1 MTQTKQISPKER
13 TVHDVIIVGGG
24 AAGLG
29 TAYYLRDAG
38 LDVLILES
46 GQDIGGRSH
55 TVQLAGTSA
64 NSGAMFVYKGTKS
77 EELVHELG
85 IETVPFLPTTYGI
98 HVNGKTVVAESNEDV
113 VAGLNLTD
121 SEKTELIKFI
131 GTSLTEYQDYVYAR
145 TSASELDKL
154 SGETVAERIADLQPA
169 VRGII
174 ATAIR
179 GGAVGDPAQLSAKYA
194 LRYFASYLA
203 REKDNR
209 LYALE
214 GMQAIPRA
222 ILKRL
227 PEHTVRYNTR
237 VTDVALLG
245 MEGIHEVTV
254 MGEAGEEKL
263 TARHVVLAVPAPV
276 VPDVVRSLPQW
287 KTSALNR
294 VSSPGSTT
302 LNIVADIEGLPEF
315 KDWAFVVTV
324 GMPFDAII
332 NPVPGGT
339 AETSRANILQLTC
352 YGNSSG
358 YLPGFA
364 DNEQGIAQWMEHFYT
379 VAPQLRGRVLGVYAQ
394 TWQHCF
400 ALLSPER
407 AAALPELQRSIGSL
421 HFAGDYTSETAGT
434 HGAYAEAERVASLIR
449 AESERG
455 FAKNPH

>member
-1 MTQTKQISPKER
+1 MHE
-13 TVHDVIIVGGG
+13 VIIVGAG

-29 TAYYLRDAG
+29 TAFYLRDSG

-55 TVQLAGTSA
+55 TVKLAGTSA
-64 NSGAMFVYKGTKS
+64 NSGAMFVYKGTKT
-77 EELVHELG
+77 EELVNELG
-85 IETVPFLPTTYGI
+85 IATVSFLPETYGI
-98 HVNGKTVVAESNEDV
+98 HVNGKTVVAQANEDV
-113 VAGLNLTD
+113 VAGLNLTE

-131 GTSLTEYQDYVYAR
+131 DTSLTEYRDYVNDK
-145 TSASELDKL
+145 TSAGDLNKL
-154 SGETVAERIADLQPA
+154 SGETVAERISDLEPA
-169 VRGII
+169 VQKII

-179 GGAVGDPAQLSAKYA
+179 GGAVGDPANLSAKYA

-203 REKDNR
+203 REKNNR
-209 LYALE
+209 LFALE

-227 PEHTVRYNTR
+227 PGGTVRYNTQ
-237 VTDVALLG
+237 VTDVALI
-245 MEGIHEVTV
+245 EEQGIYEVSVTGDG
-254 MGEAGEEKL
+254 GEQKL

-276 VPDVVRSLPQW
+276 VPDVVKNLPEW

-294 VSSPGSTT
+294 VASPGSTT

-315 KDWAFVVTV
+315 KDWAFIVTV

-339 AETSRANILQLTC
+339 DETSKANILQLTC

-364 DNEQGIAQWMEHFYT
+364 DDEKRVAQWMEDVYT
-379 VAPQLRGRVLGVYAQ
+379 VAPQLRGRVLGVHAQ

-407 AAALPELQRSIGSL
+407 AAALPELQRSVGSL

-434 HGAYAEAERVASLIR
+434 HGAYTEAERVASLIR
-449 AESERG
+449 AALTPTAE
-455 FAKNPH
+455 

>member
-1 MTQTKQISPKER
+1 M
-13 TVHDVIIVGGG
+13 HDVVIVGGG

-29 TAYYLRDAG
+29 TAYFLRDSG

-46 GQDIGGRSH
+46 GHDVGGRSH

-77 EELVHELG
+77 EELVNELG
-85 IETVPFLPTTYGI
+85 IRTVPFLPETYGI
-98 HVNGKTVVAESNEDV
+98 HVNGKTVVAQANEDV
-113 VAGLNLTD
+113 VAGLNLTE

-131 GTSLTEYQDYVYAR
+131 DTSLTEYQDYVNDR
-145 TSASELDKL
+145 TTAGELSKL
-154 SGETVAERIADLQPA
+154 SGETVADRIGDLQPA
-169 VRGII
+169 VRDII

-179 GGAVGDPAQLSAKYA
+179 GGAVGDPANLSAKYA
-194 LRYFASYLA
+194 MRYFASYLA

-209 LYALE
+209 LFALD

-222 ILKRL
+222 ILQRL
-227 PEHTVRYNTR
+227 PEGTVRYNTQ
-237 VTDVALLG
+237 VTGVTRLEE
-245 MEGIHEVTV
+245 EGIYEVSVTGDG
-254 MGEAGEEKL
+254 GEQKL

-276 VPDVVRSLPQW
+276 VPGVVNDLPEW
-287 KTSALNR
+287 KTAALNR
-294 VSSPGSTT
+294 VASPGSTT

-339 AETSRANILQLTC
+339 EETSKANILQLTC

-364 DNEQGIAQWMEHFYT
+364 DDEERVAQWMEDVYT
-379 VAPQLRGRVLGVYAQ
+379 VAPQLRGRVLGVHAQ
-394 TWQHCF
+394 TWEHCF

-407 AAALPELQRSIGSL
+407 AEALPELQRSIGSL

-434 HGAYAEAERVASLIR
+434 HGAYTEAERVASLILASLR
-449 AESERG
+449 PAG
-455 FAKNPH
+455 

>member
-1 MTQTKQISPKER
+1 M
-13 TVHDVIIVGGG
+13 IIVGGG

-29 TAYYLRDAG
+29 TAYYLRDSG

-77 EELVHELG
+77 EELVNELG
-85 IETVPFLPTTYGI
+85 IRTAPFLPETYGI
-98 HVNGKTVVAESNEDV
+98 HVNGKTVVAEANEDV
-113 VAGLNLTD
+113 VAGLNLTE
-121 SEKTELIKFI
+121 SEKTELNKFI
-131 GTSLTEYQDYVYAR
+131 DTSLTEYLDYVNDR
-145 TSASELDKL
+145 TPAGEIDKL
-154 SGETVAERIADLQPA
+154 SGETVADRIADLQPA
-169 VRGII
+169 VRDII

-179 GGAVGDPAQLSAKYA
+179 GGAVGDPANLSAKYA

-203 REKDNR
+203 REKNNR
-209 LYALE
+209 LFALE

-227 PEHTVRYNTR
+227 PERTVRYNTQ
-237 VTDVALLG
+237 VTDVTLLEK
-245 MEGIHEVTV
+245 EGGYEVSVT
-254 MGEAGEEKL
+254 GDGREAKL
-263 TARHVVLAVPAPV
+263 TAQHVVLAVPAPV
-276 VPDVVRSLPQW
+276 VPGVVKDLPGW

-294 VSSPGSTT
+294 VASPGSTT
-302 LNIVADIEGLPEF
+302 LNIVADIDGLPEF
-315 KDWAFVVTV
+315 KDWAFIVTV

-339 AETSRANILQLTC
+339 EETSKANILQLTC

-364 DNEQGIAQWMEHFYT
+364 DDEQRVAQWMEDVYT
-379 VAPQLRGRVLGVYAQ
+379 VAPQLRGRILGVHAQ
-394 TWQHCF
+394 TWEHCF

-407 AAALPELQRSIGSL
+407 AEALPELQRSIGSL

-434 HGAYAEAERVASLIR
+434 HGAYTEAERVASLIL
-449 AESERG
+449 ASLKPG
-455 FAKNPH
+455 G

>member
-1 MTQTKQISPKER
+1 
-13 TVHDVIIVGGG
+13 VHDVIIVGAG

-29 TAYYLRDAG
+29 TAYYLKDTG

-77 EELVHELG
+77 EKLVNELG
-85 IETVPFLPTTYGI
+85 IETVPFLPETYGI
-98 HVNGKTVVAESNEDV
+98 HVNGKTVVAETNEEV
-113 VAGLNLTD
+113 VAGLNLTE

-131 GTSLTEYQDYVYAR
+131 DTSLTEYQDYINNR
-145 TSASELDKL
+145 TSAVGIDKL
-154 SGETVAERIADLQPA
+154 SGETVADRIADLQPA
-169 VRGII
+169 VRDII

-179 GGAVGDPAQLSAKYA
+179 GGAVGDPANLSAKYA

-203 REKDNR
+203 REKNNR
-209 LYALE
+209 LFALE

-222 ILKRL
+222 ILERL

-237 VTDVALLG
+237 VTDVALLEE
-245 MEGIHEVTV
+245 EGIYELAVTGQG
-254 MGEAGEEKL
+254 GEQKL
-263 TARHVVLAVPAPV
+263 TAKHVVLAVPGPV
-276 VPDVVRSLPQW
+276 VPDLVRNLPEW
-287 KTSALNR
+287 KKSALNK
-294 VSSPGSTT
+294 VASPGSTT
-302 LNIVADIEGLPEF
+302 LNVVADIKGLPEF

-339 AETSRANILQLTC
+339 DHTSNADIVQLTC

-364 DNEQGIAQWMEHFYT
+364 DDEQQVAQWMEDVYT
-379 VAPQLRGRVLGVYAQ
+379 VAPQLRGRVLGVHAQ

-407 AAALPELQRSIGSL
+407 AEALPELQRSIGSL

-434 HGAYAEAERVASLIR
+434 HGAYSEAERVASLIR
-449 AESERG
+449 TSLQA
-455 FAKNPH
+455 AN

>member
-1 MTQTKQISPKER
+1 
-13 TVHDVIIVGGG
+13 VHDVIIVGGG

-29 TAYYLRDAG
+29 TAYYLQDTG
-38 LDVLILES
+38 MDVLILES
-46 GQDIGGRSH
+46 GEDVGGRSH

-77 EELVHELG
+77 EELVNELG
-85 IETVPFLPTTYGI
+85 IETVPFLPETYGV
-98 HVNGKTVVAESNEDV
+98 HVNGKTVVAKTNEEV
-113 VAGLNLTD
+113 VAGLDLTE

-131 GTSLTEYQDYVYAR
+131 GTSLTEYQDYVNNR
-145 TSASELDKL
+145 TSAVGLDKL
-154 SGETVAERIADLQPA
+154 SGETVADRIADLQPA
-169 VRGII
+169 VRDII

-179 GGAVGDPAQLSAKYA
+179 GGAVGDPAKLSAKYA

-203 REKDNR
+203 REKNNR
-209 LYALE
+209 LFALE

-237 VTDVALLG
+237 VTDVALLQD
-245 MEGIHEVTV
+245 EGVYEVAAAGQG
-254 MGEAGEEKL
+254 GEVKKL
-263 TARHVVLAVPAPV
+263 TAKHVVLAVPAPV
-276 VPDVVRSLPQW
+276 VPDIARNLPEW
-287 KTSALNR
+287 KKAALNK
-294 VSSPGSTT
+294 VASPGSTT
-302 LNIVADIEGLPEF
+302 LNIVADIKGLPEF
-315 KDWAFVVTV
+315 KDWAFIVTV

-339 AETSRANILQLTC
+339 DKTSNEGIVQLTC

-364 DNEQGIAQWMEHFYT
+364 DDEQRVAQWMEDVYT
-379 VAPQLRGRVLGVYAQ
+379 VAPQLRGRVLGVHAH

-407 AAALPELQRSIGSL
+407 AEALPQLQRSIGSL

-434 HGAYAEAERVASLIR
+434 HGAYTEAERVAAQIRDSLQPTVSGDT
-449 AESERG
+449 A
-455 FAKNPH
+455 A

>member
-1 MTQTKQISPKER
+1 M
-13 TVHDVIIVGGG
+13 HDVIIVGAG

-29 TAYYLRDAG
+29 TAYYLRDTG
-38 LDVLILES
+38 LDVLVVES
-46 GQDIGGRSH
+46 GSDIGGRSH
-55 TVQLAGTSA
+55 TVELAGTSA

-77 EELVHELG
+77 EELVNELG
-85 IETVPFLPTTYGI
+85 LETVPFLPETYGI

-113 VAGLNLTD
+113 VSGLDLTE

-131 GTSLTEYQDYVYAR
+131 DTSLTEYQDYVSDR
-145 TSASELDKL
+145 TSAGELDKL
-154 SGETVAERIADLQPA
+154 SGETVAERIGDLQPA
-169 VRGII
+169 VRDII
-174 ATAIR
+174 STAIR
-179 GGAVGDPAQLSAKYA
+179 GGAVGDPANLSAKYA

-203 REKDNR
+203 REKNNR
-209 LYALE
+209 LFALE

-227 PEHTVRYNTR
+227 PGHTVRYNTQ
-237 VTDVALLG
+237 VTDVTQG
-245 MEGIHEVTV
+245 GEGIYEVSV
-254 MGEAGEEKL
+254 RGEGAEQKL
-263 TARHVVLAVPAPV
+263 QARHVVLAVPAPV
-276 VPDVVRSLPQW
+276 VPGIIKDLPEW

-294 VSSPGSTT
+294 VASPGSTT

-315 KDWAFVVTV
+315 KDWAFIVTV

-339 AETSRANILQLTC
+339 EDTRRANIVQLTC

-358 YLPGFA
+358 YLPGFG
-364 DNEQGIAQWMEHFYT
+364 DDEQKVAKWMEDVYT
-379 VAPQLRGRVLGVYAQ
+379 VAPQLRGRVLGVHAQ
-394 TWQHCF
+394 TWEHCF

-434 HGAYAEAERVASLIR
+434 HGAYTEAERVATVIR
-449 AESERG
+449 AALEP
-455 FAKNPH
+455 AK

>member
-1 MTQTKQISPKER
+1 M
-13 TVHDVIIVGGG
+13 IIVGGG

-29 TAYYLRDAG
+29 TAYFLRDSG

-46 GQDIGGRSH
+46 GHDIGGRSH

-77 EELVHELG
+77 EELVSELG
-85 IETVPFLPTTYGI
+85 IQTVPFLPETYGI
-98 HVNGKTVVAESNEDV
+98 HVNGKTVVAETNEDV
-113 VAGLNLTD
+113 VAGLNLTE

-131 GTSLTEYQDYVYAR
+131 DTSLSEYQDYVDDR
-145 TSASELDKL
+145 TSAGELDRL
-154 SGETVAERIADLQPA
+154 SGETVAERIAGLQPA
-169 VRGII
+169 VRDII

-179 GGAVGDPAQLSAKYA
+179 GGAVGDPANLSAKYA

-203 REKDNR
+203 REKNNR
-209 LYALE
+209 LFALD

-222 ILKRL
+222 ILERL
-227 PEHTVRYNTR
+227 PEHTVRYNSQ
-237 VTDVALLG
+237 VTDVALLEE
-245 MEGIHEVTV
+245 EGVYEVSVT
-254 MGEAGEEKL
+254 GEDREEKL

-276 VPDVVRSLPQW
+276 VPDVVRNLPGW

-294 VSSPGSTT
+294 VASPGSTT

-315 KDWAFVVTV
+315 KDWAFIVTV

-339 AETSRANILQLTC
+339 EHTSQANILQLTC

-358 YLPGFA
+358 YLPGFG
-364 DNEQGIAQWMEHFYT
+364 DDEDRIGEWMEDVFT
-379 VAPQLRGRVLGVYAQ
+379 VAPQLRGRILGVHAQ

-407 AAALPELQRSIGSL
+407 AGALPELQRSVGSL

-434 HGAYAEAERVASLIR
+434 HGAYTEAERVASLIR
-449 AESERG
+449 ASLKPTG
-455 FAKNPH
+455 

>member
-1 MTQTKQISPKER
+1 
-13 TVHDVIIVGGG
+13 VHDVIIVGGG

-29 TAYYLRDAG
+29 TAYYLQDAG
-38 LDVLILES
+38 MDVLILES
-46 GQDIGGRSH
+46 GQDIGGRSQ

-77 EELVHELG
+77 EELINELG
-85 IETVPFLPTTYGI
+85 IETVPFLPETYGI
-98 HVNGKTVVAESNEDV
+98 HVNGKTVVAKTNEEV
-113 VAGLNLTD
+113 VAGLKLTE

-131 GTSLTEYQDYVYAR
+131 DTSLTEYQDYVNNR
-145 TSASELDKL
+145 TSAVGLDKL
-154 SGETVAERIADLQPA
+154 SAETVADRIADLQPA
-169 VRGII
+169 VRDII

-179 GGAVGDPAQLSAKYA
+179 GGAVGDPANLSAKYA

-203 REKDNR
+203 REKNNR
-209 LYALE
+209 LFALE

-237 VTDVALLG
+237 VTDVALLEEKG
-245 MEGIHEVTV
+245 TYEVDVT
-254 MGEAGEEKL
+254 GQGGGEKL
-263 TARHVVLAVPAPV
+263 TAKHVVLAIPAPV
-276 VPDVVRSLPQW
+276 VPDVVRNLPEW
-287 KTSALNR
+287 KKSALNK
-294 VSSPGSTT
+294 VASPGSTT
-302 LNIVADIEGLPEF
+302 LNIVADIKGLPEF
-315 KDWAFVVTV
+315 KDWAFIVTV

-332 NPVPGGT
+332 NPLPGGT
-339 AETSRANILQLTC
+339 DKTSSADIVQLTC

-364 DNEQGIAQWMEHFYT
+364 DDEQRVAQWMEDVYT
-379 VAPQLRGRVLGVYAQ
+379 VAPQLRGRVLGVHAH

-407 AAALPELQRSIGSL
+407 AEVLPELQRSVGSM

-434 HGAYAEAERVASLIR
+434 HGAYTEAERVAALIR
-449 AESERG
+449 NALQPTG
-455 FAKNPH
+455 

>member
-1 MTQTKQISPKER
+1 M
-13 TVHDVIIVGGG
+13 HDVVIVGGG

-29 TAYYLRDAG
+29 TAYYLRDLG

-46 GQDIGGRSH
+46 GHDIGGRSH
-55 TVQLAGTSA
+55 TIQLAGMSA

-77 EELVHELG
+77 EELVNELG
-85 IETVPFLPTTYGI
+85 IRTVPFLPETYGI
-98 HVNGKTVVAESNEDV
+98 HVNGKTVVAEANEDV
-113 VAGLNLTD
+113 VAGLALTE

-131 GTSLTEYQDYVYAR
+131 DTSLTEYRDYVNDR
-145 TSASELDKL
+145 TTAGELNKL
-154 SGETVAERIADLQPA
+154 SGETVADRIGDLQPA
-169 VRGII
+169 VRAII

-179 GGAVGDPAQLSAKYA
+179 GGAVGDPANLSAKYA

-209 LYALE
+209 LFALE

-222 ILKRL
+222 ILQRL
-227 PEHTVRYNTR
+227 PERTVRYNTQ
-237 VTDVALLG
+237 VTDVTLLEE
-245 MEGIHEVTV
+245 EGVYQVSVTDD
-254 MGEAGEEKL
+254 GGQQTL
-263 TARHVVLAVPAPV
+263 TAKHVVLAVPAPV
-276 VPDVVRSLPQW
+276 VPGVVKDLPEW

-294 VSSPGSTT
+294 VASPGSTT
-302 LNIVADIEGLPEF
+302 LNIVADIGGLPEL
-315 KDWAFVVTV
+315 KDWAFIVTV

-339 AETSRANILQLTC
+339 EESSKANILQLTC

-364 DNEQGIAQWMEHFYT
+364 DDEERVAQWMEDVYT
-379 VAPQLRGRVLGVYAQ
+379 VAPQLRGRVLGVHAQ

-407 AAALPELQRSIGSL
+407 AEALPELQRSVGSL

-434 HGAYAEAERVASLIR
+434 HGAYTEAERVASLIR
-449 AESERG
+449 AALRP
-455 FAKNPH
+455 AD

>member
-1 MTQTKQISPKER
+1 L
-13 TVHDVIIVGGG
+13 HDVIIVGGG

-29 TAYYLRDAG
+29 TAYYLRDTG
-38 LDVLILES
+38 MDVLILES

-55 TVQLAGTSA
+55 TVQLAGASA

-85 IETVPFLPTTYGI
+85 LETVPFLPETYGI
-98 HVNGKTVVAESNEDV
+98 HVNGKTVVAEANEDV
-113 VAGLNLTD
+113 VAGLNLTE

-131 GTSLTEYQDYVYAR
+131 DASLTEYRDYATDR
-145 TSASELDKL
+145 TSAGDLDKL
-154 SGETVAERIADLQPA
+154 SGETVADRIADLQPA
-169 VRGII
+169 VRNII

-179 GGAVGDPAQLSAKYA
+179 GGAVGDPANLSAKYA

-203 REKDNR
+203 REKNNR
-209 LYALE
+209 LFALK

-222 ILKRL
+222 ILERL

-237 VTDVALLG
+237 VTDVTLLDDQG
-245 MEGIHEVTV
+245 VYQVSVT
-254 MGEAGEEKL
+254 GESGEQTL
-263 TARHVVLAVPAPV
+263 TAKHVVLAVPAPV
-276 VPDVVRSLPQW
+276 VPDVVSHLPGW
-287 KTSALNR
+287 KASALTR
-294 VSSPGSTT
+294 VANPGSTT

-315 KDWAFVVTV
+315 KDWAFIVTV
-324 GMPFDAII
+324 GMPFDAMI

-339 AETSRANILQLTC
+339 KETSRANTLQLTC

-358 YLPGFA
+358 YLPGFG
-364 DNEQGIAQWMEHFYT
+364 DDEQRIAQWMEHVYT
-379 VAPQLRGRVLGVYAQ
+379 VAPQLRGRVLGVHAQ

-407 AAALPELQRSIGSL
+407 AAALPELQRSVGSL

-434 HGAYAEAERVASLIR
+434 HGAYTEAERVASLIR
-449 AESERG
+449 ASLQPS
-455 FAKNPH
+455 A

>member
-1 MTQTKQISPKER
+1 M
-13 TVHDVIIVGGG
+13 IIVGGG

-29 TAYYLRDAG
+29 TAYFLRDSG

-46 GQDIGGRSH
+46 GHDIGGRSH

-77 EELVHELG
+77 EELVNELG
-85 IETVPFLPTTYGI
+85 IQTVPFLPETYGI
-98 HVNGKTVVAESNEDV
+98 HVNGRTVVAETNEDV
-113 VAGLNLTD
+113 VAGLNLTET
-121 SEKTELIKFI
+121 EKTELIKFI
-131 GTSLTEYQDYVYAR
+131 DTSLSEYQDYVDDR
-145 TSASELDKL
+145 TSAGELDRL
-154 SGETVAERIADLQPA
+154 SGETVAERIAGLQPA
-169 VRGII
+169 VRDIV

-179 GGAVGDPAQLSAKYA
+179 GGAVGDPANLSAKYA

-203 REKDNR
+203 REKNNR
-209 LYALE
+209 LFALD

-222 ILKRL
+222 ILERL
-227 PEHTVRYNTR
+227 PEHTVRYNTQ
-237 VTDVALLG
+237 VTDVALLEE
-245 MEGIHEVTV
+245 EGVYEVSVT
-254 MGEAGEEKL
+254 GEDREEKL

-276 VPDVVRSLPQW
+276 VPDVVRNLPGW

-294 VSSPGSTT
+294 VASPGSTT

-315 KDWAFVVTV
+315 KDWAFIVTV

-339 AETSRANILQLTC
+339 EYTSHANILQLTC

-358 YLPGFA
+358 YLPGFG
-364 DNEQGIAQWMEHFYT
+364 DDEDRIGEWMEDVFT
-379 VAPQLRGRVLGVYAQ
+379 VAPQLRGRILGVHAQ

-407 AAALPELQRSIGSL
+407 AGALPELQRSVGSL

-434 HGAYAEAERVASLIR
+434 HGAYTEAERVASLIR
-449 AESERG
+449 ASLKPTG
-455 FAKNPH
+455 

>member
-1 MTQTKQISPKER
+1 L
-13 TVHDVIIVGGG
+13 HDVIIVGAG

-29 TAYYLRDAG
+29 TAYYLRDSG

-46 GQDIGGRSH
+46 GHDVGGRSH

-77 EELVHELG
+77 EELVNELG
-85 IETVPFLPTTYGI
+85 IRTVPFLPETYGI
-98 HVNGKTVVAESNEDV
+98 HVNGKTVVAEANEDV
-113 VAGLNLTD
+113 VAGLNLTE

-131 GTSLTEYQDYVYAR
+131 DASLTEYQDYVNDR
-145 TSASELDKL
+145 TSSGELSKL
-154 SGETVAERIADLQPA
+154 SDETVADRIADLQPA
-169 VRGII
+169 VRDII

-179 GGAVGDPAQLSAKYA
+179 GGAVGDPANLSAKYA

-203 REKDNR
+203 REKNNR
-209 LYALE
+209 LFALE

-227 PEHTVRYNTR
+227 PEHTVRYNTQ
-237 VTDVALLG
+237 VTDVALLEE
-245 MEGIHEVTV
+245 EGVYEVAVT
-254 MGEAGEEKL
+254 GEAGEEKL
-263 TARHVVLAVPAPV
+263 TARHVVLAVPGPV
-276 VPDVVRSLPQW
+276 VPDVVKDLPGW

-294 VSSPGSTT
+294 VASPGSTT

-315 KDWAFVVTV
+315 KDWAFIVTV

-339 AETSRANILQLTC
+339 EETSQGNILQLTC

-364 DNEQGIAQWMEHFYT
+364 DDEDRVEQWMEDVYT
-379 VAPQLRGRVLGVYAQ
+379 VAPQLRGRVLGVHAQ

-407 AAALPELQRSIGSL
+407 AEALPELQRSVGSL

-434 HGAYAEAERVASLIR
+434 HGAYTEAERVASLIR
-449 AESERG
+449 ASLR
-455 FAKNPH
+455 PSS

>member
-1 MTQTKQISPKER
+1 M
-13 TVHDVIIVGGG
+13 HDVIIVGGG

-29 TAYYLRDAG
+29 TAYYLRDSG

-46 GQDIGGRSH
+46 GHDIGGRSH

-77 EELVHELG
+77 EELVNELG
-85 IETVPFLPTTYGI
+85 IKTVPFLPETYGI
-98 HVNGKTVVAESNEDV
+98 HVNGKTVVAGSNEDV
-113 VAGLNLTD
+113 VAGLNLTE

-131 GTSLTEYQDYVYAR
+131 DTSLTEYQDYVNDR
-145 TSASELDKL
+145 TSAGELSKL
-154 SGETVAERIADLQPA
+154 SGETVADRIGDLQPA
-169 VRGII
+169 VRDII

-179 GGAVGDPAQLSAKYA
+179 GGAVGDPANLSAKYA

-203 REKDNR
+203 REKNNR
-209 LYALE
+209 LFALE

-222 ILKRL
+222 ILTHL

-237 VTDVALLG
+237 VTDVTLLKE
-245 MEGIHEVTV
+245 EGVYEVAV
-254 MGEAGEEKL
+254 WGQGGEETLK
-263 TARHVVLAVPAPV
+263 AKHVVMAVPAPV
-276 VPDVVRSLPQW
+276 VPDVVNNLPDW

-294 VSSPGSTT
+294 VASPGSTT

-315 KDWAFVVTV
+315 KDWAFIVTV

-339 AETSRANILQLTC
+339 EDTSRANILQLTC

-358 YLPGFA
+358 YLPGFG
-364 DNEQGIAQWMEHFYT
+364 DDEQRVAQWMEDVYT
-379 VAPQLRGRVLGVYAQ
+379 VAPQLKGRVLGVHAQ

-407 AAALPELQRSIGSL
+407 AEALPELQRSIGSL

-434 HGAYAEAERVASLIR
+434 HGAYTEAERVAALIR
-449 AESERG
+449 TSL
-455 FAKNPH
+455 KPTS

>member
-1 MTQTKQISPKER
+1 M
-13 TVHDVIIVGGG
+13 HDVIIVGGG

-29 TAYYLRDAG
+29 TAYYLQDTG
-38 LDVLILES
+38 MDVLILES

-77 EELVHELG
+77 EELVNELG
-85 IETVPFLPTTYGI
+85 IETVPFLPETYGI
-98 HVNGKTVVAESNEDV
+98 HVNGKTVVAETNEEV
-113 VAGLNLTD
+113 VAGLNLTE

-131 GTSLTEYQDYVYAR
+131 DTSLTEYQDYVNNR
-145 TSASELDKL
+145 TSAVGLDKL
-154 SGETVAERIADLQPA
+154 SGETVADRIADLQPA
-169 VRGII
+169 VRDII

-179 GGAVGDPAQLSAKYA
+179 GGAVGDPANLSAKYA

-203 REKDNR
+203 REKNNR
-209 LYALE
+209 LFALE

-237 VTDVALLG
+237 VTDVALLEE
-245 MEGIHEVTV
+245 EGVYEVAVT
-254 MGEAGEEKL
+254 GHGGEEKL
-263 TARHVVLAVPAPV
+263 AAKHVVLAVPAPV
-276 VPDVVRSLPQW
+276 VPEVVRNLPEW
-287 KTSALNR
+287 KKSALNK
-294 VSSPGSTT
+294 VASPGSTT
-302 LNIVADIEGLPEF
+302 LNIVADIKGLPEF
-315 KDWAFVVTV
+315 KDWAFIVTV

-339 AETSRANILQLTC
+339 DKTSSADIVQLTC

-358 YLPGFA
+358 YLPGFP
-364 DNEQGIAQWMEHFYT
+364 DDQQRVAQWMEDVYT

-394 TWQHCF
+394 TWQRCF

-407 AAALPELQRSIGSL
+407 AEALPELQRSIGSL

-434 HGAYAEAERVASLIR
+434 HGAYTEAERVAALIR
-449 AESERG
+449 NSLQPTG
-455 FAKNPH
+455 

>member
-1 MTQTKQISPKER
+1 M
-13 TVHDVIIVGGG
+13 IIVGAG

-29 TAYYLRDAG
+29 TAFYLRDSG
-38 LDVLILES
+38 LDVLILEC
-46 GQDIGGRSH
+46 GHDIGGRSH

-77 EELVHELG
+77 EDLVNELG
-85 IETVPFLPTTYGI
+85 IETVPFLPETYGI
-98 HVNGKTVVAESNEDV
+98 HVNGKTVVAEANEDV
-113 VAGLNLTD
+113 VAGLNLTE

-131 GTSLTEYQDYVYAR
+131 DTSLTEYRDYVNEK
-145 TSASELDKL
+145 TSAGDLNKL

-169 VRGII
+169 VQKII

-179 GGAVGDPAQLSAKYA
+179 GGAVGDPAHLSAKYA

-203 REKDNR
+203 REKNNR
-209 LYALE
+209 LFALE

-227 PEHTVRYNTR
+227 PEGTVRYNTQ
-237 VTDVALLG
+237 VTDVALLEEQG
-245 MEGIHEVTV
+245 VYEVSVT
-254 MGEAGEEKL
+254 GESDEKL

-276 VPDVVRSLPQW
+276 VPDVVKNLPEW

-294 VSSPGSTT
+294 VASPGSTT

-315 KDWAFVVTV
+315 EDWAFIVTV

-332 NPVPGGT
+332 NPIPGGT
-339 AETSRANILQLTC
+339 DETSKANILQLTC

-364 DNEQGIAQWMEHFYT
+364 DDEERVAQWMEHVYT
-379 VAPQLRGRVLGVYAQ
+379 VAPQLRGRVLGVHAQ

-407 AAALPELQRSIGSL
+407 AAALPELQRSVGSL

-434 HGAYAEAERVASLIR
+434 HGAYTEAERVASLIR
-449 AESERG
+449 ATLTPT
-455 FAKNPH
+455 A

>member
-1 MTQTKQISPKER
+1 L
-13 TVHDVIIVGGG
+13 HDVIIVGAG

-29 TAYYLRDAG
+29 TAYYLRDSG
-38 LDVLILES
+38 LDVLVVES
-46 GQDIGGRSH
+46 GPDIGGRSH
-55 TVQLAGTSA
+55 TVKLAGTSA

-77 EELVHELG
+77 EELVQELG
-85 IETVPFLPTTYGI
+85 IGTVPFLPETYGI
-98 HVNGKTVVAESNEDV
+98 HVNGKTVVAETNEDV

-131 GTSLTEYQDYVYAR
+131 GTSLTEYQDYVNDR
-145 TSASELDKL
+145 TSAGQLDKL

-169 VRGII
+169 VRDII

-179 GGAVGDPAQLSAKYA
+179 GGAVGDPANLSAKYA
-194 LRYFASYLA
+194 MRYFASYLA
-203 REKDNR
+203 REKNNR
-209 LYALE
+209 LFALD

-227 PEHTVRYNTR
+227 PDHTVRYNTR
-237 VTDVALLG
+237 VTDLTLFEGDGFYEVA
-245 MEGIHEVTV
+245 V
-254 MGEAGEEKL
+254 AGEDGGQKL
-263 TARHVVLAVPAPV
+263 TAKHVVLAVPAPV
-276 VPDVVRSLPQW
+276 VPDVVHNLPEW
-287 KTSALNR
+287 KTSALKR
-294 VSSPGSTT
+294 VASPGSTT

-315 KDWAFVVTV
+315 KDWAFIVTV

-339 AETSRANILQLTC
+339 EETLRANILQLTC

-364 DNEQGIAQWMEHFYT
+364 DDEQRVAQWLEDVYT
-379 VAPQLRGRVLGVYAQ
+379 VAPQLRGRVLGVHAQ

-407 AAALPELQRSIGSL
+407 AAVLPELQRSIGSL

-434 HGAYAEAERVASLIR
+434 HGAYTAAERVAALILASLQP
-449 AESERG
+449 SG
-455 FAKNPH
+455 

>member
-1 MTQTKQISPKER
+1 M
-13 TVHDVIIVGGG
+13 HDVIIVGGG

-29 TAYYLRDAG
+29 TAYYLRDSG
-38 LDVLILES
+38 LDVLVLES
-46 GQDIGGRSH
+46 GHDIGGRSH
-55 TVQLAGTSA
+55 TVQLAGTPA

-85 IETVPFLPTTYGI
+85 IKTVPFLPETYGI

-113 VAGLNLTD
+113 VAGLNLTE

-131 GTSLTEYQDYVYAR
+131 DTSLTEYQDYVNDR
-145 TSASELDKL
+145 TSAGELGKL
-154 SGETVAERIADLQPA
+154 SGETVADRIVDLQPA
-169 VRGII
+169 VRDII

-179 GGAVGDPAQLSAKYA
+179 GGAVGDPANLSAKYA

-203 REKDNR
+203 REKNNR
-209 LYALE
+209 LFALE

-222 ILKRL
+222 ILTRL

-237 VTDVALLG
+237 VTDVTLLKE
-245 MEGIHEVTV
+245 EGVYEVAV
-254 MGEAGEEKL
+254 WGQGGEETLK
-263 TARHVVLAVPAPV
+263 AKHVVMAVPAPV
-276 VPDVVRSLPQW
+276 VPDVVNNLPDW

-294 VSSPGSTT
+294 VASPGSTT

-315 KDWAFVVTV
+315 KDWAFIVTV

-339 AETSRANILQLTC
+339 EDTSRANILQLTC

-358 YLPGFA
+358 YLPGFG
-364 DNEQGIAQWMEHFYT
+364 DDEQRVAQWMEDVYT
-379 VAPQLRGRVLGVYAQ
+379 VAPQLKGRVLGVHAQ

-407 AAALPELQRSIGSL
+407 AEALPELQRSIGSL

-434 HGAYAEAERVASLIR
+434 HGAYTEAERVASLIR
-449 AESERG
+449 TSL
-455 FAKNPH
+455 KPTS

>member
-1 MTQTKQISPKER
+1 M
-13 TVHDVIIVGGG
+13 HDVIIVGAG

-29 TAYYLRDAG
+29 TAYYLRDSG
-38 LDVLILES
+38 LDVLVLES
-46 GQDIGGRSH
+46 GPDIGGRSH
-55 TVQLAGTSA
+55 TVKLAGTSA

-85 IETVPFLPTTYGI
+85 IETVPFLPETYGI
-98 HVNGKTVVAESNEDV
+98 HVNGETVVAETNEDV

-131 GTSLTEYQDYVYAR
+131 GTSLTEYQDYVSDR
-145 TSASELDKL
+145 TSAGQLDKL

-169 VRGII
+169 VRDII

-179 GGAVGDPAQLSAKYA
+179 GGAVGDPANLSAKYA
-194 LRYFASYLA
+194 MRYFASYLA
-203 REKDNR
+203 REKNNR
-209 LYALE
+209 LFALE

-227 PEHTVRYNTR
+227 PDHTVRYNAR
-237 VTDVALLG
+237 VTGLTLLEGEGFNEVA
-245 MEGIHEVTV
+245 VT
-254 MGEAGEEKL
+254 GEDGGQKL
-263 TARHVVLAVPAPV
+263 TAKHVVLAVPAPV
-276 VPDVVRSLPQW
+276 VPDVVQNLPEW
-287 KTSALNR
+287 KTSALKR
-294 VSSPGSTT
+294 VASPGSTT

-315 KDWAFVVTV
+315 KDWAFIVTV

-339 AETSRANILQLTC
+339 EETSRANILQLTC
-352 YGNSSG
+352 YGNSAG

-364 DNEQGIAQWMEHFYT
+364 DDEQRVAQWLEDVYT
-379 VAPQLRGRVLGVYAQ
+379 VAPQLRGRVLGVHAQ

-407 AAALPELQRSIGSL
+407 AAILRELQRSIGSL

-434 HGAYAEAERVASLIR
+434 HGAYTEAERVAALILASLQPT
-449 AESERG
+449 G
-455 FAKNPH
+455 

>member
-1 MTQTKQISPKER
+1 M
-13 TVHDVIIVGGG
+13 HDVIIVGAG

-29 TAYYLRDAG
+29 TAYYLRDSG

-77 EELVHELG
+77 EELVNELG
-85 IETVPFLPTTYGI
+85 IKTVPFLPETYGI
-98 HVNGKTVVAESNEDV
+98 HVNGKTVVAKTNEDV
-113 VAGLNLTD
+113 VAGLNLSE

-131 GTSLTEYQDYVYAR
+131 DTSLTEYQDYLDNR
-145 TSASELDKL
+145 ISASGLDKL

-169 VRGII
+169 VRDII
-174 ATAIR
+174 ATAIQ
-179 GGAVGDPAQLSAKYA
+179 GGAVGDPANLSAKYA
-194 LRYFASYLA
+194 MRYFASYLA
-203 REKDNR
+203 REKNNR
-209 LYALE
+209 LFALE

-227 PEHTVRYNTR
+227 AEHTVRYNTQ
-237 VTDVALLG
+237 VTGVTLLEDG
-245 MEGIHEVTV
+245 SGYMLTVLGEG
-254 MGEAGEEKL
+254 GEEKL
-263 TARHVVLAVPAPV
+263 TAKQVVLAVPAPV
-276 VPDVVRSLPQW
+276 VPDIVTNLPGW
-287 KTSALNR
+287 KTSALKK
-294 VSSPGSTT
+294 VASPGSTT

-315 KDWAFVVTV
+315 KDWAFIVTV

-339 AETSRANILQLTC
+339 EETSRANILQLTC

-358 YLPGFA
+358 YLPGFG
-364 DNEQGIAQWMEHFYT
+364 DDEQRIAQWMEDVYT
-379 VAPQLRGRVLGVYAQ
+379 VAPQLRGRILGVHAQ

-407 AAALPELQRSIGSL
+407 AEALPELQQSIGSL

-434 HGAYAEAERVASLIR
+434 HGAYTEAERVASLIR
-449 AESERG
+449 ASLQPAG
-455 FAKNPH
+455 

>member
-1 MTQTKQISPKER
+1 M
-13 TVHDVIIVGGG
+13 HDVVIVGGG

-29 TAYYLRDAG
+29 TAYYLRDSG

-46 GQDIGGRSH
+46 GHDIGGRSH

-77 EELVHELG
+77 EELVNELG
-85 IETVPFLPTTYGI
+85 IRTVPFLPETYGI
-98 HVNGKTVVAESNEDV
+98 HVNGKTVVAAANEDV

-131 GTSLTEYQDYVYAR
+131 DTSLTEYRDYVNDKTTAG
-145 TSASELDKL
+145 ELNKL
-154 SGETVAERIADLQPA
+154 SGETVADRIGDLQPA
-169 VRGII
+169 VRDII

-179 GGAVGDPAQLSAKYA
+179 GGAVGDPANLSAKYA

-209 LYALE
+209 LFALE

-222 ILKRL
+222 ILQRL
-227 PEHTVRYNTR
+227 PGGTVRYNTQ
-237 VTDVALLG
+237 VTDVTLLEE
-245 MEGIHEVTV
+245 EGVYQVSVTD
-254 MGEAGEEKL
+254 GGGHHTL
-263 TARHVVLAVPAPV
+263 TAKHVVLAVPAPV
-276 VPDVVRSLPQW
+276 VPGVVKDLPEW
-287 KTSALNR
+287 KTTALNR
-294 VSSPGSTT
+294 VASPGSTT

-315 KDWAFVVTV
+315 KDWAFIVTV

-339 AETSRANILQLTC
+339 EETLKANILQLTC

-364 DNEQGIAQWMEHFYT
+364 DDEGRLAQWMEDVYT
-379 VAPQLRGRVLGVYAQ
+379 VAPQLRGRVLGVHAQ

-434 HGAYAEAERVASLIR
+434 HGAYTEAERVASLIR
-449 AESERG
+449 ASLKP
-455 FAKNPH
+455 AS

>member
-1 MTQTKQISPKER
+1 L
-13 TVHDVIIVGGG
+13 HDVIIVGAG

-29 TAYYLRDAG
+29 TAYYLRDSG
-38 LDVLILES
+38 LDVLVLES
-46 GQDIGGRSH
+46 AHDVGGRSH

-77 EELVHELG
+77 EELVNELG
-85 IETVPFLPTTYGI
+85 IQTVPFLPETYGI
-98 HVNGKTVVAESNEDV
+98 HVNGKTVVAEANEDV
-113 VAGLNLTD
+113 VAGLNLTE

-131 GTSLTEYQDYVYAR
+131 DTSLTEYRDYVNDR
-145 TSASELDKL
+145 TSAGDLDKL

-169 VRGII
+169 VRDII

-179 GGAVGDPAQLSAKYA
+179 GGAVGDPANLSAKYA

-209 LYALE
+209 LFALE

-227 PEHTVRYNTR
+227 PENTVRHNTR
-237 VTDVALLG
+237 VTNVALLG
-245 MEGIHEVTV
+245 EQGGYEISVT
-254 MGEAGEEKL
+254 GEAGEEKL
-263 TARHVVLAVPAPV
+263 AARHVVLAVPAPV
-276 VPDVVRSLPQW
+276 VPDLVKDLPEW
-287 KTSALNR
+287 KTSALNK
-294 VSSPGSTT
+294 VASPGSTT

-315 KDWAFVVTV
+315 KDWAFIVTV

-339 AETSRANILQLTC
+339 QETSRANILQLTC

-364 DNEQGIAQWMEHFYT
+364 DDEQRVAQWMEHVYT
-379 VAPQLRGRVLGVYAQ
+379 VAPELRGRVLGVHAQ

-407 AAALPELQRSIGSL
+407 AGALPELQRPIGSL

-434 HGAYAEAERVASLIR
+434 HGAYTEAERVASQIR
-449 AESERG
+449 ATMQPTS
-455 FAKNPH
+455 

>member
-1 MTQTKQISPKER
+1 M
-13 TVHDVIIVGGG
+13 HDVIIVGGG

-29 TAYYLRDAG
+29 TAYYLRDSG
-38 LDVLILES
+38 LDVLMLES
-46 GQDIGGRSH
+46 THDIGGRSH

-64 NSGAMFVYKGTKS
+64 NSGAMFVYRGTKS

-85 IETVPFLPTTYGI
+85 IRTVPFLPKTYGI
-98 HVNGKTVVAESNEDV
+98 HVNGKTVVAETNEDV
-113 VAGLNLTD
+113 VAGLNLTE

-131 GTSLTEYQDYVYAR
+131 DTSLTEYQDYVNDR
-145 TSASELDKL
+145 TSAGELDKL
-154 SGETVAERIADLQPA
+154 SGETVAERIDGLQPS
-169 VRGII
+169 VRDII

-179 GGAVGDPAQLSAKYA
+179 GGAVGNPDKLSAKYA

-203 REKDNR
+203 REKNNR
-209 LYALE
+209 LFALE

-227 PEHTVRYNTR
+227 PEHTVRHNTQ
-237 VTDVALLG
+237 VTDVTLLKD
-245 MEGIHEVTV
+245 EGGYQVAV
-254 MGEAGEEKL
+254 KGNGGEETL
-263 TARHVVLAVPAPV
+263 TAKHVVLAVPAPV
-276 VPDVVRSLPQW
+276 TSDIVKNLPGW
-287 KTSALNR
+287 KTLALNR
-294 VSSPGSTT
+294 VASPGSTT

-315 KDWAFVVTV
+315 KDWAFIVTV
-324 GMPFDAII
+324 DMPFDAII

-339 AETSRANILQLTC
+339 EETSRANILQLTC

-364 DNEQGIAQWMEHFYT
+364 DDEQRVAQWMEDLYT
-379 VAPQLRGRVLGVYAQ
+379 VAPQLRGRVLDVHAQ

-407 AAALPELQRSIGSL
+407 AEALPELQRSIGSL

-434 HGAYAEAERVASLIR
+434 HGAYSEAERVASLIR
-449 AESERG
+449 ASVEPTS
-455 FAKNPH
+455 